1 MMARVQLAIV
11 GAGPAGMAA
20 ALEAKRLGLAC
31 ALIDEQPRPGG
42 QIYRRGSARDPSLEA
57 ALGPEYAH
65 GMALIERFLAAGIDY
80 RPGTTLWDLSST
92 RRLSLVTASGAEELD
107 ADQVIL
113 ATGAME
119 RPVPIPGWTLP
130 GVMGAGAAQIM
141 LKTAGAVPRK
151 PAVLAGSGPLLYLLA
166 AQWLEAGAEIRA
178 LVETT
183 PAANRFAAAPYLPA
197 ALWQRKLLSKGLD
210 LLARLKRAKVKRFT
224 GAADLAIEGARA
236 CEAIR
241 FRAGGA
247 AQRIEAE
254 LVLLHEGVIPHV
266 HASLAIGCAHDWD
279 PVQLC
284 WRPRLGAWGE
294 TSVEG
299 VAIAGDGGGINGAE
313 AAEHL
318 GHLAALGAAH
328 RLGAIDAAA
337 RDGAARESRA
347 MLRRLAG
354 ARRFV
359 DALYRPARGQRVPKD
374 DATLVCRCE
383 EVPAGEIRR
392 AARLGAIGLTQA
404 KAYTR
409 CGMGPCQGRL
419 CAPTVQALVA
429 ETRGMEAAAV
439 PPYRP
444 RPPYKP
450 VTLGMIAAFRDP
462 AFRVESAAEHLYRQ
476 DVKDEV

>member
-347 MLRRLAG
+347 ML
-354 ARRFV
+354 
-359 DALYRPARGQRVPKD
+359 
-374 DATLVCRCE
+374 
-383 EVPAGEIRR
+383 
-392 AARLGAIGLTQA
+392 
-404 KAYTR
+404 
-409 CGMGPCQGRL
+409 
-419 CAPTVQALVA
+419 
-429 ETRGMEAAAV
+429 
-439 PPYRP
+439 
-444 RPPYKP
+444 
-450 VTLGMIAAFRDP
+450 
-462 AFRVESAAEHLYRQ
+462 
-476 DVKDEV
+476 

>member
-1 MMARVQLAIV
+1 MTQRVQLAIV

-20 ALEAKRLGLAC
+20 ALEAKRLGLRAVV
-31 ALIDEQPRPGG
+31 IDEQSRPGG
-42 QIYRRGSARDPSLEA
+42 QIYRRAAVRDPALET
-57 ALGPEYAH
+57 ALGAEYVH

-80 RPGTTLWDLSST
+80 RPGATLWDLSST
-92 RRLSLVTASGAEELD
+92 RRLSLVGASGAAELD

-141 LKTAGAVPRK
+141 LKTAGAVPRD
-151 PAVLAGSGPLLYLLA
+151 PVVLAGSGPLLFLLA
-166 AQWLEAGAEIRA
+166 AQLLESGAAIRA

-183 PAANRFAAAPYLPA
+183 PAANKFAAAPHLPA
-197 ALWQRKLLSKGLD
+197 ALWQRTLLSKGLD
-210 LLARLKRAKVKRFT
+210 LLGRLKRAGVPRFT
-224 GAADLAIEGARA
+224 GAADLAIEGADS
-236 CEAIR
+236 CTAIR
-241 FRAGGA
+241 FRAGGGL
-247 AQRIEAE
+247 QRVETAM
-254 LVLLHEGVIPHV
+254 VLLHEGVIPHV

-279 PVQLC
+279 ATQLC

-318 GHLAALGAAH
+318 GRLAALGAAH
-328 RLGAIDAAA
+328 RLGAIETAA
-337 RDGAARESRA
+337 RDEAARESRA
-347 MLRRLAG
+347 RLRRLAG
-354 ARRFV
+354 ARRFI
-359 DALYRPARGQRVPKD
+359 DALYRPAAGQRVPKG
-374 DATLVCRCE
+374 DATIVCRCE

-409 CGMGPCQGRL
+409 CGMGACQGRF
-419 CAPTVQALVA
+419 CAPTVQALIA
-429 ETRGMEAAAV
+429 ETRGMDEAAV

-462 AFRVESAAEHLYRQ
+462 NHHVESAAEHLYRQ